1 MKLSESDLE
10 AQYPK
15 MPSIPSDIEISQNAS
30 MKQIP
35 EIASLLDIDL
45 AGLEQYGKYKAK
57 IENSVWEQVKN
68 NPDGKLILVTAIT
81 PTPAGEGKTCTSIGL
96 AQAFGKLGIKHALAL
111 REPSM
116 GPTFG
121 IKGGAAGGGYSQV
134 LPMEDINMHFTGD
147 LHAIAAAHNLLSAVL
162 DNSMHFDNP
171 LDIDPEKVTWRRTI
185 DLCDRQLRNCEIG
198 LGSKFDGFPHKTG
211 FDIVAASEIMTIV
224 ALALDMDDLRERL
237 GRIVVA
243 YNKAGKPVFARE
255 LDCIGS
261 MCVILKDVL
270 KPNLVQTCEHTPVF
284 VHCGPFGNIA
294 HGSNSVRA
302 TRLSLKLAPYVVT
315 EAGFA
320 ADLGAEKFVN
330 IKCRQAGL
338 NPNACVL
345 VATVRA
351 LKYHGGVEKED
362 LNTEN
367 LEALKTG
374 CENLRTHAENVQ
386 KYGLP
391 VVVAINRFPSD
402 TPAELD
408 TVRQYCEEIGVEC
421 SLSEVVAKGSEGGLD
436 LAKKIKRVVD
446 EKPGAPNYY
455 YANTDSIK
463 DKIQTVAREIYRA
476 DGVDYTEEADASI
489 LRLQENGLADW
500 PICMA
505 KTQASISD
513 DPKKRNAPTGWR
525 LQVRDVKVSN
535 GAGFI
540 VALTGKM
547 MLMPGMPKQS
557 AVQRIDIDSEGR
569 ITGLS

>member
-1 MKLSESDLE
+1 MANNQNDLE
-10 AQYPK
+10 EQYSEL
-15 MPSIPSDIEISQNAS
+15 PSIPSDIEISQNAV
-30 MKQIP
+30 MKPIA
-35 EIASLLDIDL
+35 EIAPQLGISNDD
-45 AGLEQYGKYKAK
+45 LEQFGKYKAK
-57 IENSVWEQVKN
+57 IENNVWESVKDR
-68 NPDGKLILVTAIT
+68 PDGKLILVTAVT

-96 AQAFGKLGIKHALAL
+96 AQAFGQLGVKHALAL

-171 LDIDPEKVTWRRTI
+171 LKIDPEKVTWRRTI
-185 DLCDRQLRNCEIG
+185 DLCDRQLRNGEIG

-211 FDIVAASEIMTIV
+211 FDIVAASEVMTIM
-224 ALALDMDDLRERL
+224 ALAADIEDLRERL

-243 YNKAGKPVFARE
+243 YNTSGKPVFARE
-255 LDCIGS
+255 LNCIGS
-261 MCVILKDVL
+261 LCVILKDAL
-270 KPNLVQTCEHTPVF
+270 KPNLVQTCEHTPVL

-294 HGSNSVRA
+294 HGSNSVSA
-302 TRLSLKLAPYVVT
+302 TRLALKLAPYVVT

-338 NPNACVL
+338 KPNGAIL
-345 VATVRA
+345 VATIRA
-351 LKYHGGVEKED
+351 LKFHGGVEKDE
-362 LNTEN
+362 LSTEN
-367 LEALKTG
+367 LNALKTG

-391 VVVAINRFPSD
+391 VVVAINRFPTD
-402 TPAELD
+402 TPEELEI
-408 TVRQYCEEIGVEC
+408 VRKFCDDMGVQS
-421 SLSEVVAKGSEGGLD
+421 SLSEVVAKGGEGGID
-436 LAKKIKRVVD
+436 LANKIKKIVD
-446 EKPGAPNYY
+446 KNPGTPNFYY
-455 YANTDSIK
+455 KNSDPIK
-463 DKIQTVAREIYRA
+463 SKIETIAMEIYRA
-476 DGVDYTEEADASI
+476 DGVDYTEEAEKSI
-489 LRLQENGLADW
+489 KILEENGLADW

-505 KTQASISD
+505 KTQASLSD
-513 DPKKRNAPTGWR
+513 DPKKRNAPRAWR

-547 MLMPGMPKQS
+547 MLMPGMPRES
-557 AVQRIDIDSEGR
+557 AVQKIDIDQNGR

>member
-1 MKLSESDLE
+1 METDQNNLA
-10 AQYPK
+10 AQYSELPR
-15 MPSIPSDIEISQNAS
+15 IPSDIEISQNAV
-30 MKQIP
+30 MRPIV
-35 EIASLLDIDL
+35 EISQQLGIKDDE
-45 AGLEQYGKYKAK
+45 LEQYGKYKAK
-57 IENSVWEQVKN
+57 IENDVWESVKDR
-68 NPDGKLILVTAIT
+68 PDGKLILVTAVT

-96 AQAFGKLGIKHALAL
+96 AQAFGQLGVKHALAL

-121 IKGGAAGGGYSQV
+121 IKGGAAGGGFSQV

-162 DNSMHFDNP
+162 DNSMHFENP
-171 LDIDPEKVTWRRTI
+171 LEIDPEKVTWRRTI
-185 DLCDRQLRNCEIG
+185 DLCDRQLRNGEIG

-211 FDIVAASEIMTIV
+211 FDIVAASEVMTIM
-224 ALALDMDDLRERL
+224 ALAADIEDLRERL

-243 YNKAGKPVFARE
+243 YNTSGKPVFAKE
-255 LDCIGS
+255 LNCIGS
-261 MCVILKDVL
+261 LCVILKDAL

-294 HGSNSVRA
+294 HGSNSVSA
-302 TRLSLKLAPYVVT
+302 TRLALKLAPYVVT

-338 NPNACVL
+338 KPNGAVL

-351 LKYHGGVEKED
+351 LKFHGGVEKED
-362 LNTEN
+362 LGTEN
-367 LEALKTG
+367 LVALKTG

-391 VVVAINRFPSD
+391 VVVAINRFPTD

-408 TVRQYCEEIGVEC
+408 IVRKFCEEMGVQS
-421 SLSEVVAKGSEGGLD
+421 SLSEVVAKGGEGGLD
-436 LAKKIKRVVD
+436 LANKIKKIVD
-446 EKPGAPNYY
+446 ETPGTPNFYY
-455 YANTDSIK
+455 KTSDPIK
-463 DKIQTVAREIYRA
+463 SKIETVAREIYRA
-476 DGVDYTEEADASI
+476 DGVDYTEEAEKSI
-489 LRLQENGLADW
+489 QVLEENGLADW

-505 KTQASISD
+505 KTQASLSD
-513 DPKKRNAPTGWR
+513 DPKKRNAPRGWR

-547 MLMPGMPKQS
+547 MLMPGMPRES
-557 AVQRIDIDSEGR
+557 AVQKIDIDSNGR

>member
-1 MKLSESDLE
+1 MKLSESELE
-10 AQYPK
+10 AQYPE
-15 MPSIPSDIEISQNAS
+15 MPSIASDIEISQNAS

-35 EIASLLDIDL
+35 EIASMLDIDL
-45 AGLEQYGKYKAK
+45 DGLEQYGKYKAK
-57 IENSVWEQVKN
+57 IENSVWEQVKD

-162 DNSMHFDNP
+162 DNSMHFDNS
-171 LDIDPEKVTWRRTI
+171 LDIDSEKVTWRRTI
-185 DLCDRQLRNCEIG
+185 DLCDRQLRNGEIG

-211 FDIVAASEIMTIV
+211 FDIVAASEIMTIA

-243 YNKAGKPVFARE
+243 YNKTGKPVFARE
-255 LDCIGS
+255 LECIGS

-421 SLSEVVAKGSEGGLD
+421 SLSEVVAKGSEGGMD

-446 EKPGAPNYY
+446 ENPGAPNYY

-489 LRLQENGLADW
+489 LRLQENGLSDW

-505 KTQASISD
+505 KTQASLSD

>member
-1 MKLSESDLE
+1 MQTDQNDLAAHYSKL
-10 AQYPK
+10 
-15 MPSIPSDIEISQNAS
+15 PSIPSDIKISQNAV
-30 MKQIP
+30 MKPIA
-35 EIASLLDIDL
+35 EIAQQLGIKDDD
-45 AGLEQYGKYKAK
+45 LEQFGKYKAK
-57 IENSVWEQVKN
+57 VENNVWESVKDR
-68 NPDGKLILVTAIT
+68 PDGKLILVTAVT

-96 AQAFGKLGIKHALAL
+96 AQAFGQLGVKHALAL

-121 IKGGAAGGGYSQV
+121 IKGGAAGGGFSQV

-171 LDIDPEKVTWRRTI
+171 LEIDPEKVTWRRTI
-185 DLCDRQLRNCEIG
+185 DLCDRQLRNGEIG

-211 FDIVAASEIMTIV
+211 FDIVAASEVMTIM
-224 ALALDMDDLRERL
+224 ALALDIDDLRERL

-243 YNKAGKPVFARE
+243 YNTSGNPVFARE
-255 LDCIGS
+255 LNCIGS
-261 MCVILKDVL
+261 LCVILKDAL
-270 KPNLVQTCEHTPVF
+270 KPNIVQTCEHTPVF

-294 HGSNSVRA
+294 HGSNSVSA
-302 TRLSLKLAPYVVT
+302 TRLALKLAPYVIT

-320 ADLGAEKFVN
+320 ADLGAEKFIN

-338 NPNACVL
+338 KPNGAVL

-351 LKYHGGVEKED
+351 LKFHGGVEKED
-362 LNTEN
+362 LTTEN

-391 VVVAINRFPSD
+391 LVVAINRFPTD
-402 TPAELD
+402 TAAELEI
-408 TVRQYCEEIGVEC
+408 VRKFCEDMGVQS
-421 SLSEVVAKGSEGGLD
+421 SLSEVVARGGKGGLD
-436 LAKKIKRVVD
+436 LAKKIKKIVD
-446 EKPGAPNYY
+446 ETPGTPNFYY
-455 YANTDSIK
+455 NTSDPVKS
-463 DKIQTVAREIYRA
+463 KIETIAKEIYRA
-476 DGVDYTEEADASI
+476 DGVDYTDEAEKSI
-489 LRLQENGLADW
+489 KILAENGLSDW

-505 KTQASISD
+505 KTQASLSD
-513 DPKKRNAPTGWR
+513 DPKKRNAPRGWR

-547 MLMPGMPKQS
+547 MLMPGMPRES
-557 AVQRIDIDSEGR
+557 AVQKIDIDSNGR

>member
-1 MKLSESDLE
+1 MQNDQKDFATQYSKL
-10 AQYPK
+10 PR
-15 MPSIPSDIEISQNAS
+15 IPSDIEISQNAA
-30 MKQIP
+30 MKPIA
-35 EIASLLDIDL
+35 EIAQQLGIKDDD
-45 AGLEQYGKYKAK
+45 LEQYGKYKAK
-57 IENSVWEQVKN
+57 IENNVWESVKDR
-68 NPDGKLILVTAIT
+68 PDGKLILVTAVT

-96 AQAFGKLGIKHALAL
+96 AQAFGQLGVKHALAL

-121 IKGGAAGGGYSQV
+121 IKGGAAGGGFSQV

-171 LDIDPEKVTWRRTI
+171 LEIDPEKVTWRRTI
-185 DLCDRQLRNCEIG
+185 DLCDRQLRNGEIG

-211 FDIVAASEIMTIV
+211 FDIVAASEVMTIM
-224 ALALDMDDLRERL
+224 ALASDIEDLRARL

-243 YNKAGKPVFARE
+243 YNTSGKPVFAQE
-255 LDCIGS
+255 LNCIGS
-261 MCVILKDVL
+261 LVVILKDAL

-294 HGSNSVRA
+294 HGSNSVSA
-302 TRLSLKLAPYVVT
+302 TRLALKLAPYVVT

-338 NPNACVL
+338 KPNGAVL

-351 LKYHGGVEKED
+351 LKFHGGVEKED
-362 LNTEN
+362 LSTEN
-367 LEALKTG
+367 LAALKTG

-391 VVVAINRFPSD
+391 VVVAINRFPTD

-408 TVRQYCEEIGVEC
+408 IVRKFCEEMGVPS
-421 SLSEVVAKGSEGGLD
+421 SLSEVVARGGEGGLD
-436 LAKKIKRVVD
+436 LATKIKKIVD
-446 EKPGAPNYY
+446 ETPGTPNFYY
-455 YANTDSIK
+455 ETSDPIK
-463 DKIQTVAREIYRA
+463 SKIETIAREIYRA
-476 DGVDYTEEADASI
+476 DGVDYTEEAENSI
-489 LRLQENGLADW
+489 KVLEENGLANW

-505 KTQASISD
+505 KTQASLSD
-513 DPKKRNAPTGWR
+513 DPKKRNAPRAWR
-525 LQVRDVKVSN
+525 LQVRGVKVSN

-547 MLMPGMPKQS
+547 MLMPGMPRES
-557 AVQRIDIDSEGR
+557 AVQKIDIDSNGR

>member
-1 MKLSESDLE
+1 MKLSKSELES
-10 AQYPK
+10 QYPE

-35 EIASLLDIDL
+35 EIASMLDIDL
-45 AGLEQYGKYKAK
+45 DGLEQYGKYKAK
-57 IENSVWEQVKN
+57 VENSIWEQVKD

-147 LHAIAAAHNLLSAVL
+147 LHAIATAHNLLSAVL
-162 DNSMHFDNP
+162 DNSMHFENP
-171 LDIDPEKVTWRRTI
+171 LNIDSEKVTWRRTI
-185 DLCDRQLRNCEIG
+185 DLCDRQLRNGEIG
-198 LGSKFDGFPHKTG
+198 LGSKYDGFPHKTG
-211 FDIVAASEIMTIV
+211 FDIVAASEIMTIA
-224 ALALDMDDLRERL
+224 ALALDMDDLRQRL

-243 YNKAGKPVFARE
+243 YNIAGKPVFARD

-302 TRLSLKLAPYVVT
+302 TRLSLKLAPYVIT

-362 LNTEN
+362 LNNEN

-408 TVRQYCEEIGVEC
+408 TVREYCEEIGVEC
-421 SLSEVVAKGSEGGLD
+421 SLSEVVARGSEGGLD

-446 EKPGAPNYY
+446 ENPGAPNYY
-455 YANTDSIK
+455 YDNTDSIK

-476 DGVDYTEEADASI
+476 DGVDYTEEADKSI
-489 LRLQENGLADW
+489 QRLKENKLADW

-505 KTQASISD
+505 KTQASLSD

-540 VALTGKM
+540 VVLTGKM
-547 MLMPGMPKQS
+547 MLMPGMPKKS
-557 AVQRIDIDSEGR
+557 AVQLIDIDSEGR
-569 ITGLS
+569 IIGLS

>member
-1 MKLSESDLE
+1 MKLSESELE
-10 AQYPK
+10 AQYPE
-15 MPSIPSDIEISQNAS
+15 MPSIASDIEISQNAS

-35 EIASLLDIDL
+35 EIASMLDIDL
-45 AGLEQYGKYKAK
+45 DGLEQYGKYKAK
-57 IENSVWEQVKN
+57 IENSVWEQVKD

-162 DNSMHFDNP
+162 DNSMHFDNS

-185 DLCDRQLRNCEIG
+185 DLCDRQLRNGEIG

-211 FDIVAASEIMTIV
+211 FDIVAASEIMTIA

-243 YNKAGKPVFARE
+243 YNKTGKPVFARE

-421 SLSEVVAKGSEGGLD
+421 SLSEVVAKGSEGGMD

-446 EKPGAPNYY
+446 ENPGAPNYY

-489 LRLQENGLADW
+489 LRLQENGLSDW

-505 KTQASISD
+505 KTQASLSD

>member
-1 MKLSESDLE
+1 MKPIAEIAPQLGISNDDLE
-10 AQYPK
+10 QF
-15 MPSIPSDIEISQNAS
+15 
-30 MKQIP
+30 
-35 EIASLLDIDL
+35 
-45 AGLEQYGKYKAK
+45 GKYKAK
-57 IENSVWEQVKN
+57 IENNVWESVKDR
-68 NPDGKLILVTAIT
+68 PDGKLILVTAVT

-96 AQAFGKLGIKHALAL
+96 AQAFGQLGVKHALAL

-171 LDIDPEKVTWRRTI
+171 LKIDPEKVTWRRTI
-185 DLCDRQLRNCEIG
+185 DLCDRQLRNGEIG

-211 FDIVAASEIMTIV
+211 FDIVAASEVMTIM
-224 ALALDMDDLRERL
+224 ALAADIEDLRERL

-243 YNKAGKPVFARE
+243 YNTSGKPVFARE
-255 LDCIGS
+255 LNCIGS
-261 MCVILKDVL
+261 LCVILKDAL
-270 KPNLVQTCEHTPVF
+270 KPNLVQTCEHTPVL

-294 HGSNSVRA
+294 HGSNSVSA
-302 TRLSLKLAPYVVT
+302 TRLALKLAPYVVT

-338 NPNACVL
+338 KPNGAIL
-345 VATVRA
+345 VATIRA
-351 LKYHGGVEKED
+351 LKFHGGVEKDE
-362 LNTEN
+362 LSTEN
-367 LEALKTG
+367 LNALKTG

-391 VVVAINRFPSD
+391 VVVAINRFPTD
-402 TPAELD
+402 TPEELEI
-408 TVRQYCEEIGVEC
+408 VRKFCDDMGVQS
-421 SLSEVVAKGSEGGLD
+421 SLSEVVAKGGEGGID
-436 LAKKIKRVVD
+436 LANKIKKIVD
-446 EKPGAPNYY
+446 ENPGTPNFYY
-455 YANTDSIK
+455 KNSDPIK
-463 DKIQTVAREIYRA
+463 SKIETIAMEIYRA
-476 DGVDYTEEADASI
+476 DGVDYTEEAEKSI
-489 LRLQENGLADW
+489 KILEENGLADW

-505 KTQASISD
+505 KTQASLSD
-513 DPKKRNAPTGWR
+513 DPKKRNAPRAWR

-547 MLMPGMPKQS
+547 MLMPGMPRES
-557 AVQRIDIDSEGR
+557 AVQKIDIDQNGR

>member
-1 MKLSESDLE
+1 METDQNNLA
-10 AQYPK
+10 AQYSELPR
-15 MPSIPSDIEISQNAS
+15 IPSDIEISQNAV
-30 MKQIP
+30 MRPIV
-35 EIASLLDIDL
+35 EISQQLGIKDDE
-45 AGLEQYGKYKAK
+45 LEQYGKYKAK
-57 IENSVWEQVKN
+57 IENDVWESVKDR
-68 NPDGKLILVTAIT
+68 PDGKLILVTAVT

-96 AQAFGKLGIKHALAL
+96 AQAFGQLGVKHALAL

-121 IKGGAAGGGYSQV
+121 IKGGAAGGGFSQV

-162 DNSMHFDNP
+162 DNSMHFDNS
-171 LDIDPEKVTWRRTI
+171 LEIDPEKVTWRRTI
-185 DLCDRQLRNCEIG
+185 DLCDRQLRNGEIG

-211 FDIVAASEIMTIV
+211 FDIVAASEVMTIM
-224 ALALDMDDLRERL
+224 ALAADLEDLRERL

-243 YNKAGKPVFARE
+243 YNTSGKPVFARE
-255 LDCIGS
+255 LNCIGS
-261 MCVILKDVL
+261 LCVILKDAL

-294 HGSNSVRA
+294 HGSNSVSA
-302 TRLSLKLAPYVVT
+302 TRLALKLAPYVVT

-338 NPNACVL
+338 KPNGAVL

-351 LKYHGGVEKED
+351 LKFHGGVEKED
-362 LNTEN
+362 LGTEN
-367 LEALKTG
+367 LVALKTG

-391 VVVAINRFPSD
+391 VVVAINRFPTD

-408 TVRQYCEEIGVEC
+408 IVRKFCEEMGVQS
-421 SLSEVVAKGSEGGLD
+421 SLSEVVAKGGEGGLD
-436 LAKKIKRVVD
+436 LANKIKKIVD
-446 EKPGAPNYY
+446 ETPGTPNFYY
-455 YANTDSIK
+455 KTSDPIK
-463 DKIQTVAREIYRA
+463 SKIETVAREIYRA
-476 DGVDYTEEADASI
+476 DGVDYTEEAEKSI
-489 LRLQENGLADW
+489 QVLEENGLADW

-505 KTQASISD
+505 KTQASLSD
-513 DPKKRNAPTGWR
+513 DPKKRNAPRGWR

-547 MLMPGMPKQS
+547 MLMPGMPRES
-557 AVQRIDIDSEGR
+557 AVQKIDIDSNGR

>member
-1 MKLSESDLE
+1 MANNQNDLE
-10 AQYPK
+10 EQYSEL
-15 MPSIPSDIEISQNAS
+15 PSIPSDIEISQNAV
-30 MKQIP
+30 MKPIA
-35 EIASLLDIDL
+35 EIAPQLGISNDD
-45 AGLEQYGKYKAK
+45 LEQFGKYKAK
-57 IENSVWEQVKN
+57 IENNVWESVKDR
-68 NPDGKLILVTAIT
+68 PDGKLILVTAVT

-96 AQAFGKLGIKHALAL
+96 AQAFGQLGVKHALAL

-171 LDIDPEKVTWRRTI
+171 LKIDPEKVTWRRTI
-185 DLCDRQLRNCEIG
+185 DLCDRQLRNGEIG

-211 FDIVAASEIMTIV
+211 FDIVAASEVMTIM
-224 ALALDMDDLRERL
+224 ALAADIEDLRERL

-243 YNKAGKPVFARE
+243 YNTSGKPVFARE
-255 LDCIGS
+255 LNCIGS
-261 MCVILKDVL
+261 LCVILKDAL
-270 KPNLVQTCEHTPVF
+270 KPNLVQTCEHTPVL

-294 HGSNSVRA
+294 HGSNSVSA
-302 TRLSLKLAPYVVT
+302 TRLALKLAPYVVT

-338 NPNACVL
+338 KPNGAIL
-345 VATVRA
+345 VATIRA
-351 LKYHGGVEKED
+351 LKFHGGVEKDE
-362 LNTEN
+362 LSTEN
-367 LEALKTG
+367 LNALKTG

-391 VVVAINRFPSD
+391 LVVAINRFPTD
-402 TPAELD
+402 TPEELEI
-408 TVRQYCEEIGVEC
+408 VRKFCDDMGVQS
-421 SLSEVVAKGSEGGLD
+421 SLSEVVAKGGEGGID
-436 LAKKIKRVVD
+436 LANKIKKIVD
-446 EKPGAPNYY
+446 EKPGTPNFYY
-455 YANTDSIK
+455 KNSDPIK
-463 DKIQTVAREIYRA
+463 SKIETIAMEIYRA
-476 DGVDYTEEADASI
+476 DGVDYTEEAEKSI
-489 LRLQENGLADW
+489 KILEENGLADW

-505 KTQASISD
+505 KTQASLSD
-513 DPKKRNAPTGWR
+513 DPKKRNAPRGWR
-525 LQVRDVKVSN
+525 LQVRDLKVSN

-547 MLMPGMPKQS
+547 MLMPGMPRES
-557 AVQRIDIDSEGR
+557 AVQMIDIDQNGR

>member
-1 MKLSESDLE
+1 MGNDQNNLAAKYSEL
-10 AQYPK
+10 
-15 MPSIPSDIEISQNAS
+15 PSIPSDIEISQNAV
-30 MKQIP
+30 MKSIV
-35 EIASLLDIDL
+35 EIAQKLGIKDDD
-45 AGLEQYGKYKAK
+45 LEQFGKYKAK
-57 IENSVWEQVKN
+57 IENNVWESVKDR
-68 NPDGKLILVTAIT
+68 PDGKLILVTAVT

-96 AQAFGKLGIKHALAL
+96 AQAFGQLGVKHALAL

-121 IKGGAAGGGYSQV
+121 IKGGAAGGGFSQV

-171 LDIDPEKVTWRRTI
+171 LEIDPEKVTWRRTI
-185 DLCDRQLRNCEIG
+185 DLCDRQLRNGEIG

-211 FDIVAASEIMTIV
+211 FDIVAASEIMTIM
-224 ALALDMDDLRERL
+224 ALASDIDDLRERL

-243 YNKAGKPVFARE
+243 YNTSGKPVFARE
-255 LDCIGS
+255 LNCIGS
-261 MCVILKDVL
+261 LCVILKDAL
-270 KPNLVQTCEHTPVF
+270 KPNIVQTCEHTPVF

-294 HGSNSVRA
+294 HGSNSVSA
-302 TRLSLKLAPYVVT
+302 TRLALKLAPYVVT

-320 ADLGAEKFVN
+320 ADLGAEKFIN
-330 IKCRQAGL
+330 IKCRQSGL
-338 NPNACVL
+338 KPNGAVL

-351 LKYHGGVEKED
+351 LKFHGGVEKED
-362 LNTEN
+362 LSTEN

-391 VVVAINRFPSD
+391 VVVAINRFPTD
-402 TPAELD
+402 TPAELEI
-408 TVRQYCEEIGVEC
+408 VRKFCEDMGVQS
-421 SLSEVVAKGSEGGLD
+421 SLSEVVARGGEGGLD
-436 LAKKIKRVVD
+436 LAKKIKKIVD
-446 EKPGAPNYY
+446 ETPGTPNFYY
-455 YANTDSIK
+455 KNSDPVKS
-463 DKIQTVAREIYRA
+463 KIETIAKEIYRA
-476 DGVDYTEEADASI
+476 DGVDYTEEAEKSI
-489 LRLQENGLADW
+489 KVLAENGLSDW

-505 KTQASISD
+505 KTQASLSD
-513 DPKKRNAPTGWR
+513 DPKKRNAPRGWR
-525 LQVRDVKVSN
+525 LKVRDVKVSN

-547 MLMPGMPKQS
+547 MLMPGMPRES
-557 AVQRIDIDSEGR
+557 AVQKIDIDSNGR

>member
-1 MKLSESDLE
+1 METDQNNLA
-10 AQYPK
+10 AQYSELPR
-15 MPSIPSDIEISQNAS
+15 IPSDIEISQNAV
-30 MKQIP
+30 MRPIV
-35 EIASLLDIDL
+35 EISQQLGIKDDE
-45 AGLEQYGKYKAK
+45 LEQYGKYKAK
-57 IENSVWEQVKN
+57 IENDVWESVKDR
-68 NPDGKLILVTAIT
+68 PDGKLILVTAVT

-96 AQAFGKLGIKHALAL
+96 AQAFGQLGVKHALAL

-121 IKGGAAGGGYSQV
+121 IKGGAAGGGFSQV

-162 DNSMHFDNP
+162 DNSMHFDNS
-171 LDIDPEKVTWRRTI
+171 LEIDPEKVTWRRTI
-185 DLCDRQLRNCEIG
+185 DLCDRQLRNGEIG

-211 FDIVAASEIMTIV
+211 FDIVAASEVMTIM
-224 ALALDMDDLRERL
+224 ALAADIEDLRVRL

-243 YNKAGKPVFARE
+243 YNTSGKPVFARE
-255 LDCIGS
+255 LNCIGS
-261 MCVILKDVL
+261 LCVILKDAL

-294 HGSNSVRA
+294 HGSNSVSA
-302 TRLSLKLAPYVVT
+302 TRLALKLAPYVVT

-338 NPNACVL
+338 KPNGAVL

-351 LKYHGGVEKED
+351 LKFHGGVEKED
-362 LNTEN
+362 LGTEN
-367 LEALKTG
+367 LVALKTG

-391 VVVAINRFPSD
+391 VVVAINRFPTD
-402 TPAELD
+402 TPAELEI
-408 TVRQYCEEIGVEC
+408 VRKFCEEMGVQS
-421 SLSEVVAKGSEGGLD
+421 SLSEVVAKGGEGGLD
-436 LAKKIKRVVD
+436 LANKIKKIVD
-446 EKPGAPNYY
+446 ETPGTPNFYY
-455 YANTDSIK
+455 KTSDPIK
-463 DKIQTVAREIYRA
+463 SKIETVAREIYRA
-476 DGVDYTEEADASI
+476 DGVDYTEEAEKSI
-489 LRLQENGLADW
+489 QVLEENGLADW

-505 KTQASISD
+505 KTQASLSD
-513 DPKKRNAPTGWR
+513 DPKKRNAPRGWR

-547 MLMPGMPKQS
+547 MLMPGMPRES
-557 AVQRIDIDSEGR
+557 AVQKIDIDSNGR

>member
-35 EIASLLDIDL
+35 EIASLVDIDL
-45 AGLEQYGKYKAK
+45 DGLEQYGKYKAK
-57 IENSVWEQVKN
+57 IENSVWEQVKD

-185 DLCDRQLRNCEIG
+185 DLCDRQLRNGEIG

-408 TVRQYCEEIGVEC
+408 IVRQYCEEIGVEC
-421 SLSEVVAKGSEGGLD
+421 SLSEVVAKGSEGGMD

-505 KTQASISD
+505 KTQASLSD

>member
-185 DLCDRQLRNCEIG
+185 DLCDRQLRNGEIG

-243 YNKAGKPVFARE
+243 YNKTGKPVFARE

-408 TVRQYCEEIGVEC
+408 TVRRYCEEIGVEC

-446 EKPGAPNYY
+446 ENPGAPNYY

-505 KTQASISD
+505 KTQASLSD

>member
-1 MKLSESDLE
+1 METDQNNLA
-10 AQYPK
+10 AQYSELPR
-15 MPSIPSDIEISQNAS
+15 IPSDIEISQNAV
-30 MKQIP
+30 MRPIV
-35 EIASLLDIDL
+35 EISQQLGIKDDE
-45 AGLEQYGKYKAK
+45 LEQYGKYKAK
-57 IENSVWEQVKN
+57 IENDVWESVKDR
-68 NPDGKLILVTAIT
+68 PDGKLILVTAVT

-96 AQAFGKLGIKHALAL
+96 AQAFGQLGVKHALAL

-121 IKGGAAGGGYSQV
+121 IKGGAAGGGFSQV

-162 DNSMHFDNP
+162 DNSMHFDNS
-171 LDIDPEKVTWRRTI
+171 LEIDPEKVTWRRTI
-185 DLCDRQLRNCEIG
+185 DLCDRQLRNGEIG

-211 FDIVAASEIMTIV
+211 FDIVAASEVMTIM
-224 ALALDMDDLRERL
+224 ALAADIEDLRERL

-243 YNKAGKPVFARE
+243 YNTSGKPVFARE
-255 LDCIGS
+255 LNCIGS
-261 MCVILKDVL
+261 LCVILKDAL

-294 HGSNSVRA
+294 HGSNSVSA
-302 TRLSLKLAPYVVT
+302 TRLALKLAPYVVT

-338 NPNACVL
+338 KPNGAVL

-351 LKYHGGVEKED
+351 LKFHGGVEKED
-362 LNTEN
+362 LGTEN
-367 LEALKTG
+367 LVALKTG

-391 VVVAINRFPSD
+391 VVVAINRFPTD

-408 TVRQYCEEIGVEC
+408 IVRKFCEEMGVQS
-421 SLSEVVAKGSEGGLD
+421 SLSEVVAKGGEGGLD
-436 LAKKIKRVVD
+436 LANKIKKIVD
-446 EKPGAPNYY
+446 ETPGTPNFYY
-455 YANTDSIK
+455 KTSDPIK
-463 DKIQTVAREIYRA
+463 SKIETVAREIYRA
-476 DGVDYTEEADASI
+476 DGVDYTDEAEKSI
-489 LRLQENGLADW
+489 QVLEENGLADW

-505 KTQASISD
+505 KTQASLSD
-513 DPKKRNAPTGWR
+513 DPKKRNAPRGWR

-547 MLMPGMPKQS
+547 MLMPGMPRES
-557 AVQRIDIDSEGR
+557 AVQKIDIDSNGR

>member
-30 MKQIP
+30 MKQIS
-35 EIASLLDIDL
+35 EIASLVNIDL
-45 AGLEQYGKYKAK
+45 DGLEQYGKYKAK
-57 IENSVWEQVKN
+57 IENSVWEQVKD

-162 DNSMHFDNP
+162 DNSMHFDNQ

-505 KTQASISD
+505 KTQASLSD

>member
-1 MKLSESDLE
+1 MENDQNDLA
-10 AQYPK
+10 AQYSEL
-15 MPSIPSDIEISQNAS
+15 PSIPSDIEISQNAV
-30 MKQIP
+30 MKPIA
-35 EIASLLDIDL
+35 EIAQQLGIKADD
-45 AGLEQYGKYKAK
+45 LEQFGKYKAK
-57 IENSVWEQVKN
+57 IENNVWESVKDR
-68 NPDGKLILVTAIT
+68 PDGKLILVTAVT

-96 AQAFGKLGIKHALAL
+96 AQAFGQLGVKHALAL

-121 IKGGAAGGGYSQV
+121 IKGGAAGGGFSQV

-171 LDIDPEKVTWRRTI
+171 LEIDPEKVTWRRTI
-185 DLCDRQLRNCEIG
+185 DLCDRQLRNGEIG

-211 FDIVAASEIMTIV
+211 FDIVAASEVMTIM
-224 ALALDMDDLRERL
+224 ALASDIDDLRERL

-243 YNKAGKPVFARE
+243 YNTSGKPVFAKE
-255 LDCIGS
+255 LNCIGS
-261 MCVILKDVL
+261 LCVILKDAL
-270 KPNLVQTCEHTPVF
+270 KPNIVQTCEHTPVF

-294 HGSNSVRA
+294 HGSNSVSA
-302 TRLSLKLAPYVVT
+302 TRLALKLAPYVVT

-320 ADLGAEKFVN
+320 ADLGAEKFIN

-338 NPNACVL
+338 KPNGAVL

-351 LKYHGGVEKED
+351 LKFHGGVEKED
-362 LNTEN
+362 LSTEN

-391 VVVAINRFPSD
+391 LVVAINRFPTD
-402 TPAELD
+402 TPAELEI
-408 TVRQYCEEIGVEC
+408 VRKFCEDMGVQS
-421 SLSEVVAKGSEGGLD
+421 SLSEVVARGGEGGLD
-436 LAKKIKRVVD
+436 LAKKIKKIVD
-446 EKPGAPNYY
+446 ETPGTPNFYY
-455 YANTDSIK
+455 KTSDPVKS
-463 DKIQTVAREIYRA
+463 KIETIAKEIYRA
-476 DGVDYTEEADASI
+476 DGVDYTEEAEKSI
-489 LRLQENGLADW
+489 KVLAENGLSDW

-505 KTQASISD
+505 KTQASLSD
-513 DPKKRNAPTGWR
+513 DPKKRNAPRGWR
-525 LQVRDVKVSN
+525 LKVRDVKVSN

-547 MLMPGMPKQS
+547 MLMPGMPRES
-557 AVQRIDIDSEGR
+557 AVQKIDIDSNGR

>member
-1 MKLSESDLE
+1 MENDQNDLA
-10 AQYPK
+10 AQYSEL
-15 MPSIPSDIEISQNAS
+15 PSIPSDIEISQNAV
-30 MKQIP
+30 MKPIA
-35 EIASLLDIDL
+35 EIAQQLGIKADD
-45 AGLEQYGKYKAK
+45 LEQFGKYKAK
-57 IENSVWEQVKN
+57 IENNVWESVKDR
-68 NPDGKLILVTAIT
+68 PDGKLILVTAVT

-96 AQAFGKLGIKHALAL
+96 AQAFGQLGVKHALAL

-121 IKGGAAGGGYSQV
+121 IKGGAAGGGFSQV

-171 LDIDPEKVTWRRTI
+171 LEIDPEKVTWRRTI
-185 DLCDRQLRNCEIG
+185 DLCDRQLRNGEIG

-211 FDIVAASEIMTIV
+211 FDIVAASEVMTIM
-224 ALALDMDDLRERL
+224 ALASDIDDLRERL

-243 YNKAGKPVFARE
+243 YNTSGKPVFAKE
-255 LDCIGS
+255 LNCIGS
-261 MCVILKDVL
+261 LCVILKDAL
-270 KPNLVQTCEHTPVF
+270 KPNIVQTCEHTPVF

-294 HGSNSVRA
+294 HGSNSVSA
-302 TRLSLKLAPYVVT
+302 TRLALKLAPYVVT

-320 ADLGAEKFVN
+320 ADLGAEKFIN

-338 NPNACVL
+338 KPNGAVL

-351 LKYHGGVEKED
+351 LKFHGGVEKED
-362 LNTEN
+362 LSTEN

-391 VVVAINRFPSD
+391 LVVAINRFPTD
-402 TPAELD
+402 TPAELEI
-408 TVRQYCEEIGVEC
+408 VRKFCEDMGVQS
-421 SLSEVVAKGSEGGLD
+421 SLSEVVARGGEGGLD
-436 LAKKIKRVVD
+436 LAKKIKKIVD
-446 EKPGAPNYY
+446 ETPGTPNFYY
-455 YANTDSIK
+455 KTSDPVKS
-463 DKIQTVAREIYRA
+463 KIETIAKEIYRA
-476 DGVDYTEEADASI
+476 DGVDYTEEAEKSI
-489 LRLQENGLADW
+489 KVLAENGLSDW

-505 KTQASISD
+505 KTQASLSD
-513 DPKKRNAPTGWR
+513 DPKKRNAPRGWR

-547 MLMPGMPKQS
+547 MLMPGMPRES
-557 AVQRIDIDSEGR
+557 AVQKIDIDSNGR